1 MSKRRSAP
9 GPAEAGGGDDRGLRD
24 RWRPRAAGGLRSQ
37 HRGRQR
43 ALRADRPA
51 GGQLR
56 RRLRRLHARQR
67 GRVEEGEGDLVP
79 LPPVRRAA
87 GAADGPGQHRGAA
100 GEARGGDGE
109 VVRRDA
115 AAQPAG
121 TAHAEAELQRRP
133 RRTGRHPGA
142 GGRRGAALLHD
153 PGGPGRARRLQG
165 ETEARLQEVP
175 EAPVSE
181 LAVPR
186 PGFGVWLMAARPRTL
201 SAAVSPVLV
210 GTAIA
215 HRAGALRPPPALLAL
230 LASLFIQI
238 GTNFANDYSDF
249 KRGADA
255 NRLGP
260 ARVTQSG
267 LVAPGTVKL
276 AAWIAFGISGVLGI
290 GLAALSGWPVIAIGV
305 ASVAAGGVHT
315 AGRRAPGPP

>member
-1 MSKRRSAP
+1 M
-9 GPAEAGGGDDRGLRD
+9 
-24 RWRPRAAGGLRSQ
+24 
-37 HRGRQR
+37 
-43 ALRADRPA
+43 
-51 GGQLR
+51 
-56 RRLRRLHARQR
+56 
-67 GRVEEGEGDLVP
+67 
-79 LPPVRRAA
+79 
-87 GAADGPGQHRGAA
+87 
-100 GEARGGDGE
+100 
-109 VVRRDA
+109 
-115 AAQPAG
+115 
-121 TAHAEAELQRRP
+121 
-133 RRTGRHPGA
+133 
-142 GGRRGAALLHD
+142 
-153 PGGPGRARRLQG
+153 
-165 ETEARLQEVP
+165 
-175 EAPVSE
+175 SE

-215 HRAGALRPPPALLAL
+215 HRAGALRPLPALLAL

-305 ASVAAGGVHT
+305 ASVAAGWLYTGGPWPLGYHGLGDLFVFVFFGLVATCGTAYAQALFVPREAWVAGAAVGSLATAILVVNNLRDRQADAKVGKNTLAVKLGAAASRAQYVVLVVAPFALALLLGTAWPLLALVAAIPALHT
-315 AGRRAPGPP
+315 VLKEEGAALNRGLGQTARLQILYSVLLSAGLW